1 MIFCHRGQNTFK
13 KEQKMKKF
21 SAFLLTG
28 LLSVSMLSANETITK
43 QGVGGL
49 QSQEVEFLFGA
60 NAKASDFNVAVLSE
74 EELKG
79 TRGGFVDPATAVAVG
94 GLIYTVGENNGWWNG
109 LKKIKLK
116 FW

>member
-1 MIFCHRGQNTFK
+1 
-13 KEQKMKKF
+13 MKKF

-60 NAKASDFNVAVLSE
+60 KAKASDLNVAVLSE
-74 EELKG
+74 EEMKETQG
-79 TRGGFVDPATAVAVG
+79 EFADPITVATVG
-94 GLIYTVGENNGWWNG
+94 GVIYTIGENNGWWNG